1 MGENSTDLA
10 VVYGDAP
17 RLVRTIPTG
26 VSSLVRAAVQ
36 NLNVQDTQARQFILK
51 FGLAPDRLDGQVLKA
66 IDSVLDNFTSEIVKS
81 VKFFQTRYPNLNV
94 GGIYLSGFGAVIP
107 QMDAYVAT
115 KTNIQSAPAD
125 SWQRVA
131 MSPDDKQQL
140 APIASEFA
148 TVVGLAQRRN
158 SV

>member
-1 MGENSTDLA
+1 MN
-10 VVYGDAP
+10 
-17 RLVRTIPTG
+17 TIPTG

-125 SWQRVA
+125 SWQRVT